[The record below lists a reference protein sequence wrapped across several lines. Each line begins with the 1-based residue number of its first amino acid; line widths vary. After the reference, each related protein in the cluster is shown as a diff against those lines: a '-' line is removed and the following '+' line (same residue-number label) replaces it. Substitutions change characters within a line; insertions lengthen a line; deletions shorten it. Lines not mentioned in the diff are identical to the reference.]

1 MVTMAFFCCCCSAF
15 FNSPSCRKFSHS
27 FAILRSNT
35 NDNDKTSPEQQQQQK
50 RRALELLECL
60 TSPNDPDDPNYDA
73 EKDVRRDELLLAN
86 DYYELKLE
94 LKDRGLRSNGDK
106 LEMIARLLLHTI
118 DPNMNYNPMQVYAS
132 NFIYKFHS

>member
-1 MVTMAFFCCCCSAF
+1 MKLCFYVPVVVLFVAFLDCAAYLITNFQKRNAF
-15 FNSPSCRKFSHS
+15 RSQT
-27 FAILRSNT
+27 ILRSKSNG
-35 NDNDKTSPEQQQQQK
+35 DSRSVQQQEQK

-60 TSPNDPDDPNYDA
+60 TSPSDPDDPNYDA

-106 LEMIARLLLHTI
+106 LEMIARLLLNVI
-118 DPNMNYNPMQVYAS
+118 DPSMDYNPM
-132 NFIYKFHS
+132 

>member
-1 MVTMAFFCCCCSAF
+1 MKL
-15 FNSPSCRKFSHS
+15 NSN
-27 FAILRSNT
+27 SNS
-35 NDNDKTSPEQQQQQK
+35 NDISSEQQKK
-50 RRALELLECL
+50 RRALELLDCL
-60 TSPNDPDDPNYDA
+60 TSPSDPDDPNYDA

-118 DPNMNYNPMQVYAS
+118 DPNMNYNPM
-132 NFIYKFHS
+132 